1 MTKYAPRSPKNIW
14 TVPKGKI
21 VVHNRVDH
29 HVGQK
34 SGENGFRVW
43 FDDLHD
49 NYVECA
55 CGWRPDLG
63 IHYQV
68 RTHYVGRK

>member
-1 MTKYAPRSPKNIW
+1 
-14 TVPKGKI
+14 
-21 VVHNRVDH
+21 VHNRVDH

-43 FDDLHD
+43 FDDPHD
-49 NYVECA
+49 NYVECS

-63 IHYQV
+63 EHYRVDRPISFAERV
-68 RTHYVGRK
+68 RRGRPRSA